1 MKRIINYCLI
11 VFLIS
16 TSCITA
22 SCDLINPTLTSE
34 AYPTSGGSIS
44 PAQGTYDKGVEVQVK
59 AIPNPGYRF
68 SHWEG
73 SVSGQ
78 SPTVKVT
85 MDGNKKIVANFI
97 KTYELSVSVTPNN
110 SGSVNPMKGT
120 YDENQSVT
128 LIAEPSTYFTFNAW
142 GGDISS
148 NSKQVTINM
157 DSDKHVV
164 ASFSKMSFNLDTS
177 VGTPGGGTVQ
187 PASGSFEAG
196 STITVIADPAQ
207 SYLFDRWE
215 GSTSNENE
223 IEILMD
229 SNKSLVAYFSKLYN
243 LQVDVNPED
252 KGSVDVSSGSYVEG
266 SEIVIR
272 ASTDIFPYAF
282 QSWSGVNGNQNNPLN
297 LTMDS
302 DKNIVANFVE
312 LNPGPVET
320 ITGEWDGWEKRL
332 PITLKAGQWVKGEL
346 NCDISMDWS
355 ILNPDYEVV
364 EELGSIKGTTF
375 TFQAIS
381 DGDYYL
387 SIGRGLAF
395 RGYKYTITYNVY
407 S

>member
-1 MKRIINYCLI
+1 
-11 VFLIS
+11 
-16 TSCITA
+16 
-22 SCDLINPTLTSE
+22 
-34 AYPTSGGSIS
+34 
-44 PAQGTYDKGVEVQVK
+44 
-59 AIPNPGYRF
+59 
-68 SHWEG
+68 
-73 SVSGQ
+73 
-78 SPTVKVT
+78 

-164 ASFSKMSFNLDTS
+164 ASFSKMSFNLDIS
-177 VGTPGGGTVQ
+177 VGTPSGGTVQ

-297 LTMDS
+297 LTMDG

-375 TFQAIS
+375 TFQATS